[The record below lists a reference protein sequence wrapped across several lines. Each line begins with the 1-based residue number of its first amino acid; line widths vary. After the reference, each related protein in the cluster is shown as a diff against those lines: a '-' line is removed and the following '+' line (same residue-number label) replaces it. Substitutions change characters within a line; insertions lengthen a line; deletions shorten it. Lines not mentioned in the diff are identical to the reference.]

1 MQSLFHLLPFSAYYA
16 NLACHLR
23 DLWIGIETQVEH
35 IIPNGDDKHMDAV
48 IKQAEDAN
56 ETLFYI

>member
-1 MQSLFHLLPFSAYYA
+1 LLPFSAYYA

-23 DLWIGIETQVEH
+23 DLWIGIETRVEQ
-35 IIPNGDDKHMDAV
+35 ITPKDDDKHMEAV
-48 IKQAEDAN
+48 MKEAEDAN